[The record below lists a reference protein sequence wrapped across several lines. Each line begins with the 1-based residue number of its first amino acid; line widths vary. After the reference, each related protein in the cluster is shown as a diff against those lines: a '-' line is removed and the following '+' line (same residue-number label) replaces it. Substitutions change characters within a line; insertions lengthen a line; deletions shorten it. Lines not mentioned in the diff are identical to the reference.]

1 MKIEIDFSSFRFKI
15 ITTLVVVVTPMS
27 FFSFYTY
34 NYYLS
39 KKVYKNAESDIMSM
53 LCFMKDQI
61 IAIHDGRI
69 IKPTLRQLD
78 KDSRIIHSYLINS
91 EGKVLYPSNYM
102 AKTFDTLNL
111 RLLATLSNDIS
122 LKIFQD
128 EPIPFSRA
136 IIRLKNFST
145 CYQCHGAVKP
155 ILGYIAVDFS
165 MHTPE
170 DTVAFARRFSLAFT
184 VLMLLL
190 ILGFVLIL
198 HYKMVRRSLSQ
209 FQTTIRTINEGNL
222 NERLII
228 PRSTELG
235 KLGKSFNEMVDYF
248 QQTQNELQRYH
259 KNEIL
264 NSKKLATIGEM
275 SARLAHEIRNPI
287 TGIAN
292 AIEII
297 IEEAGDTV
305 NKPVLEEIRRQANRV
320 NKAVS
325 NLLTYSRSRELHLQE
340 GDINEIIRS
349 VVFFLSNQ
357 DIDKKINF
365 ILELGDN
372 VPLFHFDA
380 EQVENVLMNLGLNA
394 IQASEANNTIAYTTL
409 FLEDERKIIVAVS
422 DSGKGIPAEKLQ
434 DIFKPF
440 YTTRTQGTGLGLAIA
455 KEIIEMHLGEIKVE
469 NNSDRGCTFT
479 ITLPADTH
487 VF

>member
-1 MKIEIDFSSFRFKI
+1 
-15 ITTLVVVVTPMS
+15 
-27 FFSFYTY
+27 
-34 NYYLS
+34 
-39 KKVYKNAESDIMSM
+39 
-53 LCFMKDQI
+53 
-61 IAIHDGRI
+61 
-69 IKPTLRQLD
+69 
-78 KDSRIIHSYLINS
+78 
-91 EGKVLYPSNYM
+91 
-102 AKTFDTLNL
+102 
-111 RLLATLSNDIS
+111 
-122 LKIFQD
+122 
-128 EPIPFSRA
+128 
-136 IIRLKNFST
+136 
-145 CYQCHGAVKP
+145 
-155 ILGYIAVDFS
+155 